1 MKIINIDLKENG
13 KKYFCKQAN
22 EVFEVEKGNLI
33 PATRRFSM
41 ADLLKMDFEE
51 IKETKNPYE
60 RVSIDEAYY
69 FVDEE
74 GRVRYFKDL
83 NDHVDNKQFNSLNYF
98 NNKNYAEY
106 VGFKE
111 TLMRKL
117 DRFAW
122 EHNAKAVKWDCNQ
135 SKYYIIFNYYGNKK
149 LEVCGCFSMQSNDI
163 YFTSKEIAKMALEK
177 FKDDLIKLY
186 TWKFD
191 F

>member
-1 MKIINIDLKENG
+1 MKITELDLKENG

-22 EVFEVEKGNLI
+22 EVFKVEEGNLI
-33 PATRRFSM
+33 PVTRSFSM

-51 IKETKNPYE
+51 IKETKNPYTRVNNREKFYVVRE
-60 RVSIDEAYY
+60 RGGVGNFI
-69 FVDEE
+69 
-74 GRVRYFKDL
+74 DL
-83 NDHVDNKQFNSLNYF
+83 NDHIDDKLFNSLNYF

>member
-1 MKIINIDLKENG
+1 MKIIDIDLKENG

-22 EVFEVEKGNLI
+22 EVFKVEEGNLI
-33 PATRRFSM
+33 PVTRSFSM

-51 IKETKNPYE
+51 IKETKNPYTRVNNREKFYVVRE
-60 RVSIDEAYY
+60 RGGVGNFI
-69 FVDEE
+69 
-74 GRVRYFKDL
+74 DL
-83 NDHVDNKQFNSLNYF
+83 NDHIDDKLFNSLNYF